1 MAVSRR
7 DFLLGVAGVG
17 AASGLAFAHDYPS
30 RPIKWLV
37 GYPAGGAS
45 DFLARVLAP
54 KLQATVGQPFIV
66 ENRTG
71 AAGIIAMEALAKSE
85 ADGYTIANTG
95 NGELVFNQ
103 ALYKKL
109 PYDADKNFA
118 LIGTIAKIPLVL
130 VVQPNMAV
138 KNLAELIAAAKER
151 PGKLNYGSGGVGHP
165 NQMSME
171 LFKKRA
177 GVNIAAVSYRGM
189 APAVQDFL
197 AGTTSVIFVDP
208 AIAVGH
214 VRDGKMKTIAVSTK
228 DRLPA
233 LPDIPSMQQQGV
245 PDYDV
250 YAWQGMIAPANTSR
264 AVIEKLA
271 SALSTALKDA
281 EVVKRFETAGLEP
294 FLTTETEF
302 AELIRKE
309 RALWHPLIRDLNL
322 SLD

>member
-1 MAVSRR
+1 MYVRVWSSVSNKKIPSQRALHPREEVPVAVSRR

-130 VVQPNMAV
+130 VVQPNMSV

-151 PGKLNYGSGGVGHP
+151 PGALNYGSGGVGHP
-165 NQMSME
+165 
-171 LFKKRA
+171 
-177 GVNIAAVSYRGM
+177 G
-189 APAVQDFL
+189 
-197 AGTTSVIFVDP
+197 
-208 AIAVGH
+208 
-214 VRDGKMKTIAVSTK
+214 RDGRVRGSSCPVEPCL
-228 DRLPA
+228 DDGCVLVQPHH
-233 LPDIPSMQQQGV
+233 
-245 PDYDV
+245 
-250 YAWQGMIAPANTSR
+250 
-264 AVIEKLA
+264 
-271 SALSTALKDA
+271 
-281 EVVKRFETAGLEP
+281 AG
-294 FLTTETEF
+294 
-302 AELIRKE
+302 
-309 RALWHPLIRDLNL
+309 
-322 SLD
+322 

>member
-45 DFLARVLAP
+45 DFLARMLAP

-118 LIGTIAKIPLVL
+118 LIGTIAKIPPVL

-151 PGKLNYGSGGVGHP
+151 PGMLNYGSGGVGHP

-214 VRDGKMKTIAVSTK
+214 VRDGKMKAIAVSTK

-294 FLTTETEF
+294 FLSTETEF

>member
-1 MAVSRR
+1 MPISRR
-7 DFLLGVAGVG
+7 DFLLGVASAG
-17 AASGLAFAHDYPS
+17 AFASLASAQSYPS

-45 DFLARVLAP
+45 DFLARVLSP
-54 KLQATVGQPFIV
+54 KLQEALGQPLIV

-71 AAGIIAMEALAKSE
+71 AAGIIAMDALAKAE

-109 PYDADKNFA
+109 SYDADKQFA

-138 KNLAELIAAAKER
+138 NNVAELVALAKQR
-151 PGKLNYGSGGVGHP
+151 PGQLNYGSGGIGHP

-177 GVNIAAVSYRGM
+177 GIDITAISYRGM

-197 AGTTSVIFVDP
+197 AGSTSAIFVDP
-208 AIAVGH
+208 AIAVGQ
-214 VRDGKMKTIAVSTK
+214 VRDGKMKAIAVSTK
-228 DRLPA
+228 ERLAA
-233 LPDIPSMQQQGV
+233 LPDIPSMQQQGI

-250 YAWQGMIAPANTSR
+250 YAWQGMIVPKNTPR
-264 AVIEKLA
+264 AAVERLA
-271 SALSTALKDA
+271 AALSAALKNADVA
-281 EVVKRFETAGLEP
+281 KRFETAGLQP
-294 FLTTETEF
+294 FLTTEAEF
-302 AELIRKE
+302 GELVRKDT
-309 RALWHPLIRDLNL
+309 ALWHPVIRDLNL